1 MATPESFAAQRE
13 PETKSFR
20 DYVESFS
27 SIAPHRRNV
36 IWLTAAGVAISK
48 KEIEP
53 PAFARNGLHGLEGFR
68 QIQAIAE
75 VSGVQAE
82 LGGRPSFEAANR
94 PDRAPTWWMMDDGP
108 ACAGPP
114 FLVGVRSGNSF
125 SG

>member
-53 PAFARNGLHGLEGFR
+53 HAFTRKGLFSLEGFR
-68 QIQAIAE
+68 QIQAGVE
-75 VSGVQAE
+75 VSGFQSK
-82 LGGRPSFEAANR
+82 LGGCCSFGKAR
-94 PDRAPTWWMMDDGP
+94 DQIGRQH
-108 ACAGPP
+108 
-114 FLVGVRSGNSF
+114 
-125 SG
+125 